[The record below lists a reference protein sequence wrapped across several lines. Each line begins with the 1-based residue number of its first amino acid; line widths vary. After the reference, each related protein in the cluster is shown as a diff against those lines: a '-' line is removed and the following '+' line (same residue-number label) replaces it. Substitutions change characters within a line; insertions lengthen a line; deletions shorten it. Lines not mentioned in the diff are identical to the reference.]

1 MTINKLKLTSNLARN
16 LVTGLV
22 VSIKKTTICPV
33 ATGTV
38 FFPLRGFCRLKCFYV
53 NMYIY
58 IILYNIHIIKLD
70 LKSVYTIMINDL
82 CTNVTFF
89 SSGQTPTR
97 PHLVNF
103 FSIPAMPSRL
113 KTVTKLG
120 MQQIVGSVTNH
131 TPINYITPLF
141 KVLFFA

>member
-16 LVTGLV
+16 LLTGLV

-58 IILYNIHIIKLD
+58 IILYNIH
-70 LKSVYTIMINDL
+70 IMINDL